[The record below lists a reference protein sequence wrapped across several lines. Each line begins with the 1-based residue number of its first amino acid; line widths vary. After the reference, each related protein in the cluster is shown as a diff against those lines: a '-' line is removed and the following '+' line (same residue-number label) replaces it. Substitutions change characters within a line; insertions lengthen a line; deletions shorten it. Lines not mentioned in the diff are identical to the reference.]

1 MKNPL
6 LAMLLGLFLNVFS
19 LIFFDLRL
27 FLWSLGFYLSLG
39 IAYVFLSPYRMDL
52 FIFLMFNLFF
62 SCFNYYIA
70 GVWNFMQMDDSYTNP
85 WMNAFHA
92 FKKWS
97 LRFISMILII
107 FALIGFIKYSESFVA
122 ISLKV
127 TALLV
132 LAPTALMIVEY
143 FISIIISTI
152 CTAFKLPTEE

>member
-1 MKNPL
+1 
-6 LAMLLGLFLNVFS
+6 
-19 LIFFDLRL
+19 
-27 FLWSLGFYLSLG
+27 
-39 IAYVFLSPYRMDL
+39 
-52 FIFLMFNLFF
+52 
-62 SCFNYYIA
+62 
-70 GVWNFMQMDDSYTNP
+70 MQMDDSYTNP

-107 FALIGFIKYSESFVA
+107 FALIGFITYSESFVA

-132 LAPTALMIVEY
+132 LAPTALMIDEY